1 MSIIFQCF
9 YEPAVNDKNIILET
23 KGPQFVKIVSLGGHQ
38 SDTNIY
44 NWVKIILQNVKQI
57 SLQRVYHFIITEFI
71 VNKT

>member
-9 YEPAVNDKNIILET
+9 YELAVNDKNIIQET

>member
-9 YEPAVNDKNIILET
+9 YEPAVNDKNIIHET